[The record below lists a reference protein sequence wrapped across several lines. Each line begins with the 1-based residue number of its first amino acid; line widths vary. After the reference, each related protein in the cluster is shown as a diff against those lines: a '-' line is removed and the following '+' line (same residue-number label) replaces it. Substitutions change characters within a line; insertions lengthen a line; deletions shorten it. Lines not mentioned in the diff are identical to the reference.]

1 MKYGCIDVLLRQG
14 VAREDI
20 VELEVPGAFELPFA
34 AKSVILKAS
43 PSTGNIDAV
52 VALGCLIKGETMH
65 LSQSNSQHTHT
76 HATHPYHPSHT
87 AFQRHLTHSLQP
99 PVLLCFPAVST
110 SVLLCLPV

>member
-14 VAREDI
+14 VQRGDI

-34 AKSVILKAS
+34 AKSVITKAS

-65 LSQSNSQHTHT
+65 LSPTQQHNTPSRIE
-76 HATHPYHPSHT
+76 HAHWHYIGARTHP
-87 AFQRHLTHSLQP
+87 LQP
-99 PVLLCFPAVST
+99 SLSLCVVTSVST
-110 SVLLCLPV
+110 SVPLCQPG